1 MELNIN
7 MWAKVNDRS
16 ASKASVRRLRIHK
29 NKYRVATYLIL
40 DSGFPTFQPRTGKNL
55 FYIRAIHVPLLCTAI
70 FNIPWLSSL
79 PLQDLP
85 WNSFEQ
91 LRDTHS
97 IRFPVNSRVS
107 RSTGGILECRF
118 IFKRASQE
126 ISATLIGVP
135 YLSRPR
141 LTRLDLSIRER
152 INDNYLYRDDPLWRM
167 SPLFR
172 LTYH

>member
-1 MELNIN
+1 M
-7 MWAKVNDRS
+7 NDRS

-40 DSGFPTFQPRTGKNL
+40 DSGFSTFQPRTGKNF
-55 FYIRAIHVPLLCTAI
+55 FYIRAIHMPALRTPV
-70 FNIPWLSSL
+70 FNMPWLSSL
-79 PLQDLP
+79 PFQNLP

-91 LRDTHS
+91 LRFLHD

-126 ISATLIGVP
+126 ISATHIGVP
-135 YLSRPR
+135 NLSRPR

-152 INDNYLYRDDPLWRM
+152 INDNY
-167 SPLFR
+167 
-172 LTYH
+172 